1 MELIDHFTTCY
12 EAVKQQLQEE
22 RTKERESVLISRAM
36 TIGETTFPPSRNYLH
51 KSAKQVRLSFFQ
63 IKTYSYLSF
72 ANMNRLRPLM
82 IQQEHSHDQ
91 GPVIEQCVGIS
102 PSD

>member
-1 MELIDHFTTCY
+1 MNVFQNTPNPGEDLLNSTMELIDHFTTCY

-51 KSAKQVRLSFFQ
+51 KSAKQARLSFFKQKHTHIFHLQ
-63 IKTYSYLSF
+63 I
-72 ANMNRLRPLM
+72 
-82 IQQEHSHDQ
+82 
-91 GPVIEQCVGIS
+91 
-102 PSD
+102 